1 MLTLTEA
8 QYQRFMARDTQHFT
22 AAVADQYL
30 ADRPDMQASPG
41 RAEVIARM
49 QAAYDNGV
57 RLGFT
62 STPHIV
68 YMMYMSA
75 DAPQVFEDEVIQRYL
90 GKAGATP
97 EQRLDDLD
105 AVLKNKLDRM
115 NNGNR
120 SGLSNP

>member
-8 QYQRFMARDTQHFT
+8 QYQRFMARDTQHFV

-30 ADRPDMQASPG
+30 AERPDMQESPG

-75 DAPQVFEDEVIQRYL
+75 DLPALFERPGTQEYL
-90 GKAGATP
+90 TKPGATP
-97 EQRLDDLD
+97 EQRLDDMK
-105 AVLKNKLDRM
+105 AVLRLRA
-115 NNGNR
+115 R
-120 SGLSNP
+120 ESGQEEEQ